1 MITILNVSNDT
12 LFVYYLLS
20 NLFYLALLVTAFV
33 ASAKHRE
40 RLSSLRLE
48 TLDDSPFTPPISILV
63 PAHNEAATI
72 TENVRALLAMD
83 YPALQ
88 IIVINDG
95 SSDGTL
101 RVLSES
107 FGLRETGI
115 LYVPQVKSARVR
127 ALYTSAAD
135 ERLLVVDK
143 EAGGT
148 KADAANAGLNAATS
162 PYVAVIDADSVLE
175 KDALL
180 RIGAEIFSSPTE
192 VVATGGIVRVLNG
205 SEVEGG
211 QIRDIRLPKRGIEVL
226 QVIEY
231 LRAFLIGRE
240 AWGVLNMLPIISGA
254 FGVFNRERLM
264 RIGGFRADAIG
275 EDIDLVVRMHRSLLQ
290 DHKQYRLPFVPEPTC
305 WTQVPQ
311 TLGALGKQRSRW
323 QKGLLDVL
331 WRSRDMLFRRR
342 YGRFGCVMLP
352 YLWVFELAAPVVEI
366 TGLCTIALA
375 AVLGVLSKTFLIQ
388 FAIYGYA
395 FATLISIGGVVQ
407 EEITFRRYS
416 RWTDV
421 GRLLLYCLA
430 EHFPYRQINMWWRL
444 TGMWQYLRGNV
455 AWEKSERSAFAVSA
469 R

>member
-1 MITILNVSNDT
+1 MIPLLNLSNNA

-33 ASAKHRE
+33 AAARHRQ

-48 TLDDSPFTPPISILV
+48 TLDESPFTPPISILV
-63 PAHNEAATI
+63 PAHNEAQTI
-72 TENVRALLAMD
+72 VESVHTLLSLD

-88 IIVINDG
+88 IVVVNDG
-95 SSDGTL
+95 STDETL
-101 RVLSES
+101 NVLRAG
-107 FGLRETGI
+107 FGLRETSL
-115 LYVPQVKSARVR
+115 LYVPQIASAQVR
-127 ALYTSAAD
+127 GLYTSSAD
-135 ERLLVVDK
+135 DRLIVVDK
-143 EAGGT
+143 VAGGT
-148 KADAANAGLNAATS
+148 KADAANAGLNVATS

-180 RIGAEIFSSPTE
+180 RIGAEIFSAPIE

-205 SEVEGG
+205 SQVAGG
-211 QIRDIRLPKRGIEVL
+211 QIREIRLPSRGIEVL

-240 AWGVLNMLPIISGA
+240 AWGALNMLPIISGA
-254 FGVFNRERLM
+254 FGVFSRERLM

-290 DHKQYRLPFVPEPTC
+290 DRKRYCLPFVPEPTC

-311 TLGALGKQRSRW
+311 TFGALGKQRSRW

-331 WRSRDMLFRRR
+331 WRNRDMLFRRR

-352 YLWVFELAAPVVEI
+352 YLWLFELAAPVVEL

-375 AVLGVLSKTFLIQ
+375 AVLGVLSKTFVIQ

-407 EEITFRRYS
+407 EEITFRRYT
-416 RWTDV
+416 RWTEV
-421 GRLLLYCLA
+421 ARLLLYCLA
-430 EHFPYRQINMWWRL
+430 EHFPYRQVNMWWRL
-444 TGMWQYLRGNV
+444 KGMWQYLRGNV
-455 AWEKSERSAFAVSA
+455 AWEQSERSAFAATA

>member
-1 MITILNVSNDT
+1 MIPLLNLSNSV
-12 LFVYYLLS
+12 LFVYYLIS
-20 NLFYLALLVTAFV
+20 NLFYFVLLITAFV
-33 ASAKHRE
+33 SAARHRQ

-63 PAHNEAATI
+63 PAHDEASNI
-72 TENVRALLAMD
+72 TENVTALLSLD

-95 SSDGTL
+95 SEDETL
-101 RVLSES
+101 EVLKSE
-107 FGLRETGI
+107 FALRATSV
-115 LYVPQVKSARVR
+115 LYVPQIASAPVQ
-127 ALYTSAAD
+127 ALYTSALD
-135 ERLLVVDK
+135 DRLLVLDK
-143 EAGGT
+143 AAGGT

-162 PYVAVIDADSVLE
+162 PYVAVIDADSVLQ
-175 KDALL
+175 KDALV
-180 RIGAEIFSSPTE
+180 RIGAEIFSAAVE
-192 VVATGGIVRVLNG
+192 VIAVGGIVRVLNG
-205 SEVEGG
+205 SMVSGG
-211 QIRDIRLPKRGIEVL
+211 QIREIRLPKRPIEVL

-240 AWGVLNMLPIISGA
+240 AWSALNMLPIISGA
-254 FGVFNRERLM
+254 FGVFSRERMM
-264 RIGGFRADAIG
+264 RVGGFRTNAIG

-290 DHKQYRLPFVPEPTC
+290 EHKRYRMPFVPEPTC

-311 TLGALGKQRSRW
+311 TLRALGLQRARW

-331 WRSRDMLFRRR
+331 WASRDMLFRPR

-366 TGLCTIALA
+366 VGLSSIILA

-395 FATLISIGGVVQ
+395 FATLISIGAVVQ
-407 EEITFRRYS
+407 EEITVRRYH

-444 TGMWQYLRGNV
+444 RGMWQYLRGNV
-455 AWEKSERSAFAVSA
+455 AWEKSERSAFATTTK
-469 R
+469 